1 MSAIVACMNSLF
13 SFFKY
18 AFFGFFGL
26 LLLLVV
32 FVLLFGKRV
41 RKRWEFEAEFRDIGG
56 REFGEF
62 DFEMSK
68 IEKEEVEYSFKA
80 KFRMRHESLPKGALV
95 QVYLEDLLIMQ
106 GHVTKAGQVLL
117 RDSAVVSDVKDPE
130 AGQVCRVVWGGIEQ
144 FRAPIKRD

>member
-1 MSAIVACMNSLF
+1 MDSLF

-41 RKRWEFEAEFRDIGG
+41 RKRWEFEAEFRDMSG

-62 DFEMSK
+62 DFEMSR

-80 KFRMRHESLPKGALV
+80 KFKMRHESLPQGALV
-95 QVYLEDLLIMQ
+95 QVYLEDLLVMQ

-117 RDSAVVSDVKDPE
+117 RDLPV
-130 AGQVCRVVWGGIEQ
+130 
-144 FRAPIKRD
+144 RALTRASRAFLALSFTVGPSLISGHGKRGHSRA